1 MASKDV
7 KKIEANTKLIN
18 VDLSEVDDGNSTVE
32 SRGKLVCNGQE
43 RDSEVIYWKHVPGD
57 LHYESPITPHH
68 ADHHD
73 KYITFEYDNGGWN
86 NVRMSLECIIVIA
99 HAMGRTLV
107 IPPQQHLY
115 LLGKTHKDE
124 EDTAAHD
131 EMGFSDFFD
140 IELLESH
147 KGFHTISMK
156 QFLTQEACQGGLG
169 NKATGTKGLLPAKN
183 SSDLWGQELWS
194 YLNKV
199 ADYTPEWAGRF
210 MAFPDRPG
218 DFKLSRM
225 HHPKATDRL
234 KAFGGDRSPVY
245 YDKAMQQMH
254 HIHIPGDSNHRV
266 LQHHYAFAFF
276 ASPDMQSFY
285 RRFVRDFMRY
295 KDNIHCHGAD
305 IIEAVRKDA
314 LALNPSGNGEY
325 YALHIRRG
333 DFQFKDVKI
342 GADQIVKNLD
352 FEVDGK
358 PLIPKGALVYLSTDD
373 PDGVCKGCLVQRI
386 PCEKYEKG
394 KKPPGCPEDPSW
406 DAFKKAGWNIRFLN
420 DYMKKGMLKGVNPNL
435 HGMIESIVCSRA
447 KVFAGTY
454 FSTFTGYIHRLRGFH
469 GLGEATYYHS
479 TNYIHSLQIKKSVGH
494 GFSREW
500 RNGWTDDMGEAI

>member
-1 MASKDV
+1 
-7 KKIEANTKLIN
+7 
-18 VDLSEVDDGNSTVE
+18 
-32 SRGKLVCNGQE
+32 
-43 RDSEVIYWKHVPGD
+43 
-57 LHYESPITPHH
+57 
-68 ADHHD
+68 
-73 KYITFEYDNGGWN
+73 
-86 NVRMSLECIIVIA
+86 
-99 HAMGRTLV
+99 
-107 IPPQQHLY
+107 
-115 LLGKTHKDE
+115 
-124 EDTAAHD
+124 
-131 EMGFSDFFD
+131 MGFEDFFD
-140 IELLESH
+140 IELLKSH
-147 KGFHTISMK
+147 KGFHTITMK
-156 QFLTQEACQGGLG
+156 EFMETEACQGGLG
-169 NKATGTKGLLPAKN
+169 SEQTKTKGMLPKGNN
-183 SSDLWGQELWS
+183 SEIWGQDLWW

-218 DFKLSRM
+218 DFKLAKA
-225 HHPKATDRL
+225 HHPKAAERL
-234 KAFGGDRSPVY
+234 RAFAGDRSPVY
-245 YDKAMQQMH
+245 YDEAMQAMH

-305 IIEAVRKDA
+305 IVQAVRSDS
-314 LALNPSGNGEY
+314 LRLNPDGMGEY

-342 GADQIVKNLD
+342 GADEIVKNLD
-352 FEVDGK
+352 FQVNGE
-358 PLIPKGALVYLSTDD
+358 PLIPKGALVYISTDD
-373 PDGVCKGCLVQRI
+373 PKGLCVGCMVQRI

-394 KKPPGCPEDPSW
+394 KKPPGCPEDTSW
-406 DAFKKAGWNIRFLN
+406 DAFVRAGWNIRFLH
-420 DYMKKGMLKGVNPNL
+420 DYTSKGLLKDVNPNL

-500 RNGWTDDMGEAI
+500 RNGWTDDKGGAI

>member
-1 MASKDV
+1 
-7 KKIEANTKLIN
+7 
-18 VDLSEVDDGNSTVE
+18 
-32 SRGKLVCNGQE
+32 
-43 RDSEVIYWKHVPGD
+43 
-57 LHYESPITPHH
+57 
-68 ADHHD
+68 
-73 KYITFEYDNGGWN
+73 
-86 NVRMSLECIIVIA
+86 
-99 HAMGRTLV
+99 
-107 IPPQQHLY
+107 
-115 LLGKTHKDE
+115 
-124 EDTAAHD
+124 
-131 EMGFSDFFD
+131 
-140 IELLESH
+140 
-147 KGFHTISMK
+147 
-156 QFLTQEACQGGLG
+156 
-169 NKATGTKGLLPAKN
+169 
-183 SSDLWGQELWS
+183 
-194 YLNKV
+194 
-199 ADYTPEWAGRF
+199 

-218 DFKLSRM
+218 DYKLSKM
-225 HHPKATDRL
+225 HHPKAVDRL

-245 YDKAMQQMH
+245 YDEMMQNMH

-276 ASPDMQSFY
+276 ASPEMQSFY

-295 KDNIHCHGAD
+295 KDNIHCYGAD

-314 LALNPSGNGEY
+314 LALNPKGNGEY

-352 FEVDGK
+352 FQVDGK

-373 PDGVCKGCLVQRI
+373 PDGVCKGCMVQRI
-386 PCEKYEKG
+386 PCEKYESG
-394 KKPPGCPEDPSW
+394 KKPPGCPEDTSW
-406 DAFKKAGWNIRFLN
+406 DAFKNAGWNIRFLD

-435 HGMIESIVCSRA
+435 HGMVESIVCSRA

-500 RNGWTDDMGEAI
+500 RNGWTDDKGDAIRI